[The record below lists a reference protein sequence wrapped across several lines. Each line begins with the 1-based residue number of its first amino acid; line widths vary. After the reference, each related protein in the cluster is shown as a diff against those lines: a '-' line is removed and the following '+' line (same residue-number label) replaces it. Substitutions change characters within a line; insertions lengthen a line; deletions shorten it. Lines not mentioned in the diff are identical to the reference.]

1 MHGNTSYYQ
10 KLIQFA
16 DDICQFPNKF
26 SNDDIKKD
34 IVSISNKIAHFG
46 VLSSRRSLKLVLSRL
61 KEKYSI
67 GIAEDDIVNIELIID
82 KWLKICLNLSKCCFY
97 NEFESQFIKLSDKLK
112 DVAEFERYYRTDMCE
127 SKLEWD
133 ANVERIDARAVRK
146 IVYKIIRYISPL
158 IKNNNGSFI

>member
-1 MHGNTSYYQ
+1 MQ
-10 KLIQFA
+10 QLA
-16 DDICQFPNKF
+16 PF
-26 SNDDIKKD
+26 SSSLPRIMS
-34 IVSISNKIAHFG
+34 VPAH
-46 VLSSRRSLKLVLSRL
+46 SRIPIPR
-61 KEKYSI
+61 I
-67 GIAEDDIVNIELIID
+67 
-82 KWLKICLNLSKCCFY
+82 Y

-127 SKLEWD
+127 SRLEWD